1 MATAL
6 SKGSG
11 KPEPLLVFGGTKKIS
26 SFLCQRLDI
35 PGGMCYFFIDQMVNE
50 NLGTY

>member
-11 KPEPLLVFGGTKKIS
+11 FPEPLLVFGGTKKIS

-35 PGGMCYFFIDQMVNE
+35 PGGMFTDQMVNE

>member
-11 KPEPLLVFGGTKKIS
+11 FPEPLLVFGGTKKTS

-35 PGGMCYFFIDQMVNE
+35 PDRMCYFFTDQMVNK